1 MKKILIVDDEVD
13 VIELVFYYFKV
24 KGYLVEVINNFNNSF
39 GIVCIFLFDLV
50 IFDVMMFDLNGV

>member
-39 GIVCIFLFDLV
+39 GIVWIFLFDLV